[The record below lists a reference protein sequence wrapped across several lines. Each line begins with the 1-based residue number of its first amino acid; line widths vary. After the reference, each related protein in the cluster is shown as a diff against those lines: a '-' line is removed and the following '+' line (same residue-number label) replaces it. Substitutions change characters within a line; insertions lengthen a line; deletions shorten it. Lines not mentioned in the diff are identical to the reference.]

1 MKRQNKL
8 LLWELACV
16 FWICAAGSLLHFAFE
31 LSDYWTPMALIA
43 AVNESVWEHLKMYF
57 WPGFAFT
64 LAQYTYTRHLANN
77 YWLGKVVAM
86 MVTPFVI
93 TLMYHGYMG
102 YVAATGGSFSVGTI
116 LMIMFLGVLIGQLCS
131 WRILSSEPSQVIAP
145 RYVAAGYFGLV
156 GSFSLFTY
164 FPPQVFLFENFL
176 CYEYTAEY
184 GILDD
189 YGPYRMFRTPEEI
202 EAGGDSIWYCASRAQ
217 SSPAASLGAP

>member
-1 MKRQNKL
+1 MTRRRKL
-8 LLWELACV
+8 LFWELSCV
-16 FWICAAGSLLHFAFE
+16 LWICAAGSMLHFAFE
-31 LSDYWTPMALIA
+31 LSEYWKPMALFA

-57 WPGFAFT
+57 WPGFLFT

-77 YWLGKVVAM
+77 YWLGKVVALG
-86 MVTPFVI
+86 VTPVAI
-93 TLMYHGYMG
+93 TLMYHGYMN
-102 YVAATGGSFSVGTI
+102 YTVSTGGTFSVGTI

-131 WRILSSEPSQVIAP
+131 WRILSSEPSRVIAP

-189 YGPYRMFRTPEEI
+189 YEPYRMFRTQEEI
-202 EAGGDSIWYCASRAQ
+202 DAGGNSIWYCANRAT
-217 SSPAASLGAP
+217 AAAISAL